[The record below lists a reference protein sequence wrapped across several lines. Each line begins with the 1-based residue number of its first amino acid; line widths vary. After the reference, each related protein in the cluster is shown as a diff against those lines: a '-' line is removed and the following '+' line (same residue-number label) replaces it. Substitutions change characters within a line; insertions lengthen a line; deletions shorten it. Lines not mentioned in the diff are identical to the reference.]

1 MSIEDYV
8 KSEQVNK
15 FEKDTGVVYEDFF
28 DNINTP
34 VSDMPESYDGKSNE
48 DISILKDVGY
58 SAGASFIDFLKSSMA
73 LGMEGGYVANE
84 YALDQKF
91 EKQGM
96 SRVKGNIE
104 WDEEK
109 KEAVDVVERKSI
121 DLEPS
126 YEPKT
131 IAGNITYGIGKAGL
145 GYMTA
150 AKTLGA
156 AGLTGSS
163 GLVTK
168 ISLPAFA
175 KTKEAI
181 QIGKVLSPVLNNMVG
196 NVAAFWSDKENL
208 SNILQEN
215 IDNKFAKTALDYL
228 AIDEDD
234 SVQERILKHAAD
246 SLFTDAGAAALFKGI
261 KYIKQGIKS
270 EKVMAKLSGKLKDAK
285 GMFSDNLSSNLKD
298 SVETV
303 AVNDGAGIT
312 DTKKVKGK
320 SKVKSEGVQP
330 TQGIAEEVKS
340 SENVLAKAVQE
351 LRQKKPES
359 YSAIRT
365 KALDKFSETFDIDY
379 SEIDTTKVRE
389 FLDMDHP
396 EIDKVVASVYN
407 QEVVA
412 DSFLTNMKNVKK
424 EFDAGTINLSQ
435 RDKVFESNL
444 IDLADAFAATQD
456 AVSQSG
462 RALGYVSKSETH
474 KEIKKIING
483 IIDNADT
490 MDKDAIYKA
499 FSEVDSLDEL
509 AAKFDKLV
517 QIAEPSGGKL
527 KKGINKFVAL
537 QQAGLMTNVN
547 TVARNLWTG
556 LEMATTGA
564 VEDIIARGV
573 GKTRGFMRKLLG
585 GGENYDLTSATQG
598 INFVKNFMDNSFEVI
613 RYSLDRI
620 KKNPVGE
627 SPAVKYRRSVGG
639 GKTYLPQQVGKT
651 FDESKPLGKL
661 GNKWMRFSGVGISE
675 GIDDFMGNV
684 FYRTEVESRAMAYA
698 NKVAAEKGLT
708 KAQTDALY
716 KKTVQNATDIDMEGA
731 KNLAMMS
738 EDFLVARAIS
748 KKSRNYAL
756 EQTFRGGEGGIT
768 QWLTSGMRGPLALFR
783 PLVPFVKTASTIAFD
798 RFANDRTFFGLFN
811 PKTWATIKAGG
822 RAADRVIARQAV
834 GNGML
839 TLGGY
844 LFTAGMI
851 TGDYPKNK
859 GERALWK
866 AKGIQP
872 NSIRITNEDGTSKY
886 ISLDGLGVISTAL
899 KTGARAAQ
907 AFEEYNVDGDN
918 EINLLNSLMLK
929 SQAIGETLIDDTL
942 FRYMGDF
949 MKAVENNDEKN
960 IQKIKDKLAEIPL
973 NVIPR
978 IGDGLFNSHE
988 EAMQTADDL
997 YEKTLR
1003 KLGMSTSDALDL
1015 FGKPISAKEKFIG
1028 PLAGFNVS
1036 KSKPD
1041 VVLDEM
1047 YRVGAF
1053 VEEPY
1058 KTMKI
1063 NSTSLELTPDQ
1074 VYAVKS
1080 KISDMGVYEII
1091 EGIIKQPYYNSL
1103 TNNKKADLIKNVY
1116 NKAKKGALIS
1126 VINSYPE
1133 LQEQM
1138 KNGVISMHE
1147 QYEPTRSDVNAI
1159 LDVPTL
1165 R

>member
-8 KSEQVNK
+8 KSEQINK
-15 FEKDTGVVYEDFF
+15 FEKDTGVVYKDFF
-28 DNINTP
+28 NDVNTP
-34 VSDMPESYDGKSNE
+34 VSDMPESYDGKSIE
-48 DISILKDVGY
+48 DISTIKDVSYSVAGGVADFFKSVEALGFNLGY
-58 SAGASFIDFLKSSMA
+58 GVAGLVDKGEWDSPSKEELSDEGLDGTPTYESKTAAGAVAGGLSKVATGLITGGSA
-73 LGMEGGYVANE
+73 L
-84 YALDQKF
+84 
-91 EKQGM
+91 
-96 SRVKGNIE
+96 R
-104 WDEEK
+104 
-109 KEAVDVVERKSI
+109 
-121 DLEPS
+121 
-126 YEPKT
+126 
-131 IAGNITYGIGKAGL
+131 
-145 GYMTA
+145 
-150 AKTLGA
+150 A
-156 AGLTGSS
+156 AGLTGAGGSIT
-163 GLVTK
+163 GLSMQGLARSKDGIAVGK
-168 ISLPAFA
+168 ILAPAI
-175 KTKEAI
+175 E
-181 QIGKVLSPVLNNMVG
+181 GMVANG
-196 NVAAFWSDKENL
+196 LAFWQDKENL
-208 SNILQEN
+208 SNILRDN
-215 IDNKFAKTALDYL
+215 IDNKYIKQIANYM
-228 AIDEDD
+228 AIEEDD
-234 SVQERILKHAAD
+234 SGAERAIKHMAED
-246 SLFTDAGAAALFKGI
+246 LFTGLGADAIFKGL
-261 KYIKQGIKS
+261 KYIKSGIKG
-270 EKVMAKLSGKLKDAK
+270 EKTIERLSKTIKEPVVTEAAKPVKMGKIAKELASNEEKMANA
-285 GMFSDNLSSNLKD
+285 
-298 SVETV
+298 V
-303 AVNDGAGIT
+303 AN
-312 DTKKVKGK
+312 
-320 SKVKSEGVQP
+320 
-330 TQGIAEEVKS
+330 
-340 SENVLAKAVQE
+340 
-351 LRQKKPES
+351 LRQAQPERYVDIKS
-359 YSAIRT
+359 
-365 KALDKFSETFDIDY
+365 KALDKFADTFDIDY
-379 SEIDTTKVRE
+379 SEIDTSKVRE
-389 FLDMDHP
+389 FLDTDNKD
-396 EIDKVVASVYN
+396 IDKVVAAVYN
-407 QEVVA
+407 QENTAVR
-412 DSFLTNMKNVKK
+412 FLDRMKDIKT
-424 EFDAGTINLSQ
+424 EFDDGGISVAQ
-435 RDKVFESNL
+435 RDKVFEASL

-462 RALGYVSKSETH
+462 RALGYVSKSDTH
-474 KEIKKIING
+474 KGIKKIING
-483 IIDNADT
+483 IVDNADT
-490 MDKDAIYKA
+490 MDKEAIYKA
-499 FSEVDSLDEL
+499 FSEADSLDEL

-556 LEMATTGA
+556 LEMATAGA
-564 VEDIIARGV
+564 AEDVVARGV
-573 GKTRGFMRKLLG
+573 GKTRGFIRKLLG

-651 FDESKPLGKL
+651 FDESKLLGKL

-756 EQTFRGGEGGIT
+756 EQTFRGGEGTIT
-768 QWLTSGMRGPLALFR
+768 QWLTSGMRGPLAMFR

-834 GNGML
+834 GNGVL

-851 TGDYPKNK
+851 TGDYPENK
-859 GERALWK
+859 SERALWK
-866 AKGIQP
+866 AKGIQS
-872 NSIRITNEDGTSKY
+872 NSVRITDENGSSKY

-899 KTGARAAQ
+899 KSGARIAQ
-907 AFEEYNVDGDN
+907 AFEEYDIDGDD
-918 EINLLNSLMLK
+918 ERNLTDSAIISSLV
-929 SQAIGETLIDDTL
+929 IGETLMNDTL

-949 MKAVENNDEKN
+949 MNALERNDEKG
-960 IQKIKDKLAEIPL
+960 IQQIKDRIAEIPL
-973 NVIPR
+973 GIIPR

-1003 KLGMSTSDALDL
+1003 KLGMPTSDALDL

-1041 VVLDEM
+1041 IVLDEM
-1047 YRVGAF
+1047 YKVGAF

-1138 KNGVISMHE
+1138 KNGVISLHE

-1165 R
+1165 K

>member
-8 KSEQVNK
+8 KSEQVNT
-15 FEKDTGVVYEDFF
+15 FEKNTGVVYEDFF
-28 DNINTP
+28 GDVDTP
-34 VSDMPESYDGKSNE
+34 VSDMPENSEGKSIE
-48 DISILKDVGY
+48 DISTIKDVSYSVAGGAADFFKSVEALGFNLGY
-58 SAGASFIDFLKSSMA
+58 GVAGLVDKGEWASPSKEELSEEGLDGTPTYESKTAAGAVAGGISKVATGLVTGGSA
-73 LGMEGGYVANE
+73 L
-84 YALDQKF
+84 
-91 EKQGM
+91 
-96 SRVKGNIE
+96 R
-104 WDEEK
+104 
-109 KEAVDVVERKSI
+109 
-121 DLEPS
+121 
-126 YEPKT
+126 
-131 IAGNITYGIGKAGL
+131 
-145 GYMTA
+145 
-150 AKTLGA
+150 A
-156 AGLTGSS
+156 AGLTGAGGSIT
-163 GLVTK
+163 GLSIQGLSRSKDGLAVGK
-168 ISLPAFA
+168 ILAPAI
-175 KTKEAI
+175 E
-181 QIGKVLSPVLNNMVG
+181 GMVVDG
-196 NVAAFWSDKENL
+196 LAFWQDKENL
-208 SNILQEN
+208 SNILK
-215 IDNKFAKTALDYL
+215 DNVDN
-228 AIDEDD
+228 
-234 SVQERILKHAAD
+234 
-246 SLFTDAGAAALFKGI
+246 
-261 KYIKQGIKS
+261 KYIKQIADYMAIEEDDSGAERAIKQMTEGLFTGLAADAIFKGLKYIKSGIKG
-270 EKVMAKLSGKLKDAK
+270 EKITARLSKSIKPSVDNVEATMVAKPQQ
-285 GMFSDNLSSNLKD
+285 
-298 SVETV
+298 
-303 AVNDGAGIT
+303 
-312 DTKKVKGK
+312 K
-320 SKVKSEGVQP
+320 SVKS
-330 TQGIAEEVKS
+330 TITKEVSS
-340 SENVLAKAVQE
+340 SENKLAETVRS
-351 LRQKKPES
+351 LRQSKPEDYAS
-359 YSAIRT
+359 LKIR
-365 KALDKFSETFDIDY
+365 ALDKFTDALGIDY
-379 SEIDTTKVRE
+379 SEIDTSKVRE
-389 FLDMDHP
+389 FLDTDNA
-396 EIDKVVASVYN
+396 EIDKVVTSVYN
-407 QEVVA
+407 QEAVA
-412 DSFLTNMKNVKK
+412 NNFLAKMKDVRA
-424 EFDAGTINLSQ
+424 EFDAGNINHSQ
-435 RDKVFESNL
+435 RDKVFESSL
-444 IDLADAFAATQD
+444 VDLADAFAATQD

-462 RALGYVSKSETH
+462 RALGYVSKSGTH

-499 FSEVDSLDEL
+499 FSEADSLDEL
-509 AAKFDKLV
+509 ASKFDKLV
-517 QIAEPSGGKL
+517 QIAETSGGKL

-547 TVARNLWTG
+547 TVARNIWTG
-556 LEMATTGA
+556 LEMAATGS
-564 VEDIIARGV
+564 VEDVVARGI
-573 GKTRGFMRKLLG
+573 GKTRGFIKKLVG

-598 INFVKNFMDNSFEVI
+598 VQFVKNFIDNSFEVL

-627 SPAVKYRRSVGG
+627 APVVKYRRSVGG

-651 FDESKPLGKL
+651 FDDSKLLGKL

-698 NKVAAEKGLT
+698 NKIAAEKGLT

-748 KKSRNYAL
+748 KKSRDYAL
-756 EQTFRGGEGGIT
+756 EQTFRGGEGAIT
-768 QWLTSGMRGPLALFR
+768 QWLTSGMRGPLAIFR

-811 PKTWATIKAGG
+811 PKTWATIRAGG

-839 TLGGY
+839 SLGGY

-851 TGDYPKNK
+851 TGDYPENR

-872 NSIRITNEDGTSKY
+872 NSIRITSSDGVAKY

-899 KTGARAAQ
+899 KTGARTAQ
-907 AFEEYNVDGDN
+907 IFEEHDIDGDD
-918 EINLLNSLMLK
+918 ERSLLDSLLLT
-929 SQAIGETLIDDTL
+929 SQAIGETLVDDTL

-949 MKAVENNDEKN
+949 MNALERNDEKG
-960 IQKIKDKLAEIPL
+960 IQQIKDRIAEIPL
-973 NVIPR
+973 GVIPR
-978 IGDGLFNSHE
+978 IGDGLFNNNE

-1003 KLGMSTSDALDL
+1003 KLGAPTSDALDL
-1015 FGKPISAKEKFIG
+1015 FGKPVSAKEKFIG

-1053 VEEPY
+1053 VDEPY

-1063 NSTSLELTPDQ
+1063 NSTSLDLTPDQ

-1080 KISDMGVYEII
+1080 KMADMGVYETI
-1091 EGIIKQPYYNSL
+1091 EGIVKQPYYNSL
-1103 TNNKKADLIKNVY
+1103 TNNQKADLIKNIY

-1126 VINSYPE
+1126 VISSYPE

-1138 KNGVISMHE
+1138 KEGVISRYE

>member
-8 KSEQVNK
+8 KSEQVDK
-15 FEKDTGVVYEDFF
+15 FENNTGVAYKDFF
-28 DNINTP
+28 NDVEAP
-34 VSDMPESYDGKSNE
+34 VSDMPESYDGKSIE
-48 DISILKDVGY
+48 DISTIKDVSY
-58 SAGASFIDFLKSSMA
+58 SVAGGAADFFKSVEA
-73 LGMEGGYVANE
+73 LGFNLGYGVAGLVDKGEWTSPSKEELSEEG
-84 YALDQKF
+84 LD
-91 EKQGM
+91 GTPTY
-96 SRVKGNIE
+96 
-104 WDEEK
+104 
-109 KEAVDVVERKSI
+109 KS
-121 DLEPS
+121 
-126 YEPKT
+126 KT
-131 IAGNITYGIGKAGL
+131 TTGAIAGGISKVATGL
-145 GYMTA
+145 VTGGSA
-150 AKTLGA
+150 LRA
-156 AGLTGSS
+156 AGLTGAGGSIT
-163 GLVTK
+163 GLSIQGLARSKDGIAVGK
-168 ISLPAFA
+168 ILAPAI
-175 KTKEAI
+175 E
-181 QIGKVLSPVLNNMVG
+181 GMVANG
-196 NVAAFWSDKENL
+196 LAFWQDKENL
-208 SNILQEN
+208 SNILRDN
-215 IDNKFAKTALDYL
+215 IDNKYIKQIANYM
-228 AIDEDD
+228 AIEEDD
-234 SVQERILKHAAD
+234 SGAERAIKHMAED
-246 SLFTDAGAAALFKGI
+246 LFTGLGADAVFKGL
-261 KYIKQGIKS
+261 KYIKSGIKG
-270 EKVMAKLSGKLKDAK
+270 EKITARLSKSIKPSIDNVDVKISDKPQKKAVK
-285 GMFSDNLSSNLKD
+285 GTITKEVSSNENKLA
-298 SVETV
+298 ETV
-303 AVNDGAGIT
+303 RN
-312 DTKKVKGK
+312 
-320 SKVKSEGVQP
+320 
-330 TQGIAEEVKS
+330 
-340 SENVLAKAVQE
+340 
-351 LRQKKPES
+351 LRQSKPEDYAS
-359 YSAIRT
+359 LKVR
-365 KALDKFSETFDIDY
+365 ALDKFSDAFGIDY
-379 SEIDTTKVRE
+379 SEIETSKIRE
-389 FLDMDHP
+389 FLDTDNP
-396 EIDKVVASVYN
+396 DIDKVVASVYN
-407 QEVVA
+407 QETVA
-412 DSFLTNMKNVKK
+412 NNFLNKMRDIRT
-424 EFDAGTINLSQ
+424 EFDAGNISSAQ
-435 RDKVFESNL
+435 RDKVFESSL
-444 IDLADAFAATQD
+444 VDLADAFAATQD

-499 FSEVDSLDEL
+499 FSEADSLDEL

-556 LEMATTGA
+556 LEMATAGA
-564 VEDIIARGV
+564 AEDVVARGV
-573 GKTRGFMRKLLG
+573 GKTRGFIRKLLG

-899 KTGARAAQ
+899 KTGARTAQ
-907 AFEEYNVDGDN
+907 AFEEHNVDGDN
-918 EINLLNSLMLK
+918 EINLLNSLILI
-929 SQAIGETLIDDTL
+929 SQAVGETLIDDTL

-1047 YRVGAF
+1047 YKVGAF

-1080 KISDMGVYEII
+1080 KISDMNVYETI
-1091 EGIIKQPYYNSL
+1091 EGIIKQPYYNTL

>member
-28 DNINTP
+28 DDVNTP
-34 VSDMPESYDGKSNE
+34 VSDMPESYDGKSIE
-48 DISILKDVGY
+48 DISTIKDVSYSVAGGAADFFKSVEALGFNLGY
-58 SAGASFIDFLKSSMA
+58 GVAGLVDKGEWASPSKEELSEEGLDGTPTYESKTAAGAVA
-73 LGMEGGYVANE
+73 GGISKVA
-84 YALDQKF
+84 
-91 EKQGM
+91 
-96 SRVKGNIE
+96 
-104 WDEEK
+104 
-109 KEAVDVVERKSI
+109 
-121 DLEPS
+121 
-126 YEPKT
+126 T
-131 IAGNITYGIGKAGL
+131 GL
-145 GYMTA
+145 VTGGSV
-150 AKTLGA
+150 LRA
-156 AGLTGSS
+156 AGLTGTGGSIT
-163 GLVTK
+163 GLSIQGLARSKDGLAVGK
-168 ISLPAFA
+168 ILAPAI
-175 KTKEAI
+175 E
-181 QIGKVLSPVLNNMVG
+181 GMVVDG
-196 NVAAFWSDKENL
+196 LAFWQDKENL
-208 SNILQEN
+208 SNILK
-215 IDNKFAKTALDYL
+215 DNVDN
-228 AIDEDD
+228 
-234 SVQERILKHAAD
+234 
-246 SLFTDAGAAALFKGI
+246 
-261 KYIKQGIKS
+261 KYIKQIADYMAIEEDDSGAERAVKQMTEGLFTGLAADAIFKGLKYIKTGIKG
-270 EKVMAKLSGKLKDAK
+270 EKTIERLSKTIK
-285 GMFSDNLSSNLKD
+285 
-298 SVETV
+298 EP
-303 AVNDGAGIT
+303 I
-312 DTKKVKGK
+312 
-320 SKVKSEGVQP
+320 
-330 TQGIAEEVKS
+330 IAEVAKPVKMGKIAK
-340 SENVLAKAVQE
+340 ELASNEEKMANAVAS
-351 LRQKKPES
+351 LRQAHPERYTEIKS
-359 YSAIRT
+359 
-365 KALDKFSETFDIDY
+365 KALDKFADTFDIDY
-379 SEIDTTKVRE
+379 SEIDTSKVRE
-389 FLDMDHP
+389 FLDTDNKD
-396 EIDKVVASVYN
+396 IDKVVAAVYN
-407 QEVVA
+407 QENTAVR
-412 DSFLTNMKNVKK
+412 FLDRMRDIKT
-424 EFDAGTINLSQ
+424 EFDDGGISVAQ
-435 RDKVFESNL
+435 RDKVFEASL

-462 RALGYVSKSETH
+462 RALGYVSKSDTH
-474 KEIKKIING
+474 KGIKKIING
-483 IIDNADT
+483 IVDNADT

-499 FSEVDSLDEL
+499 FSEADSLDEL

-556 LEMATTGA
+556 IEMATTGA
-564 VEDIIARGV
+564 VEDIVARGV

-708 KAQTDALY
+708 KSQTDALY

-756 EQTFRGGEGGIT
+756 EQTFRGGEGAIT
-768 QWLTSGMRGPLALFR
+768 QWLTSGMRGPLAMFR

-834 GNGML
+834 GNGVL
-839 TLGGY
+839 ALGGY
-844 LFTAGMI
+844 MFAAGMI
-851 TGDYPKNK
+851 TGDYPENK
-859 GERALWK
+859 SERALWK
-866 AKGIQP
+866 AKGIQS
-872 NSIRITNEDGTSKY
+872 NSVRITDENGAYKY

-899 KTGARAAQ
+899 KSGARIAQ
-907 AFEEYNVDGDN
+907 AFEEYDVDGED
-918 EINLLNSLMLK
+918 ERSLTDSAIISSLV
-929 SQAIGETLIDDTL
+929 IGETLMNDTL

-949 MKAVENNDEKN
+949 MNALERNDEKG
-960 IQKIKDKLAEIPL
+960 IQQVKDRIAEIPL
-973 NVIPR
+973 GVIPR

-1036 KSKPD
+1036 KSKTD
-1041 VVLDEM
+1041 IVLDEM

-1063 NSTSLELTPDQ
+1063 NSVSLELTPDQ

-1080 KISDMGVYEII
+1080 KISDMNVYEII
-1091 EGIIKQPYYNSL
+1091 EGIIKQPYYNTL
-1103 TNNKKADLIKNVY
+1103 TNNKKADLIKNIY

>member
-28 DNINTP
+28 GNEDTP
-34 VSDMPESYDGKSNE
+34 VSDMPENYEGKSIE
-48 DISILKDVGY
+48 DISTIKDVSYSVAGGAADFFKSVEALGFNLGY
-58 SAGASFIDFLKSSMA
+58 GVAGLVDKGEWDSPSKEELSKEGLDGTPTYESKTTAGA
-73 LGMEGGYVANE
+73 
-84 YALDQKF
+84 
-91 EKQGM
+91 
-96 SRVKGNIE
+96 
-104 WDEEK
+104 
-109 KEAVDVVERKSI
+109 
-121 DLEPS
+121 
-126 YEPKT
+126 
-131 IAGNITYGIGKAGL
+131 IAGGISKVATGL
-145 GYMTA
+145 VTGGSA
-150 AKTLGA
+150 LRA
-156 AGLTGSS
+156 AGLTGAS
-163 GLVTK
+163 GSITGLSIQGLARSKDGLAVGK
-168 ISLPAFA
+168 ILAPAI
-175 KTKEAI
+175 E
-181 QIGKVLSPVLNNMVG
+181 GMVVDG
-196 NVAAFWSDKENL
+196 LAFWQDKENL
-208 SNILQEN
+208 SNILK
-215 IDNKFAKTALDYL
+215 DNVDN
-228 AIDEDD
+228 
-234 SVQERILKHAAD
+234 
-246 SLFTDAGAAALFKGI
+246 
-261 KYIKQGIKS
+261 KYIKQIADYMAIEEDDSGAERAIKQMTEGLFTGLAADAIFKCLKYIKTGIKG
-270 EKVMAKLSGKLKDAK
+270 EKTIERLSKTIKEPVVTEVAKPVKMGKIAKELASNEEKMANA
-285 GMFSDNLSSNLKD
+285 
-298 SVETV
+298 V
-303 AVNDGAGIT
+303 AN
-312 DTKKVKGK
+312 
-320 SKVKSEGVQP
+320 
-330 TQGIAEEVKS
+330 
-340 SENVLAKAVQE
+340 
-351 LRQKKPES
+351 LRQAQPERYTDIKS
-359 YSAIRT
+359 
-365 KALDKFSETFDIDY
+365 KALDKFADTFDIDY
-379 SEIDTTKVRE
+379 SEIDTSKVRE
-389 FLDMDHP
+389 FLDTDNKD
-396 EIDKVVASVYN
+396 IDKVVAAVYN
-407 QEVVA
+407 QENTAVR
-412 DSFLTNMKNVKK
+412 FLDRMKDIKA
-424 EFDAGTINLSQ
+424 EFDDGGISIAQ
-435 RDKVFESNL
+435 RDKVFEASL

-462 RALGYVSKSETH
+462 RALGYVSKSDTH
-474 KEIKKIING
+474 KGIKKIING
-483 IIDNADT
+483 IVDNADT
-490 MDKDAIYKA
+490 MDKEAIYKA
-499 FSEVDSLDEL
+499 FSEADSLDEL

-564 VEDIIARGV
+564 AEDIVARGV
-573 GKTRGFMRKLLG
+573 GKTRGFIRKLLG

-756 EQTFRGGEGGIT
+756 EQTFRGGEGAIT
-768 QWLTSGMRGPLALFR
+768 QWLTSGMRGPLAMFR

-834 GNGML
+834 GNGIL
-839 TLGGY
+839 ALGGY

-851 TGDYPKNK
+851 TGDYPENK
-859 GERALWK
+859 SEQALWK
-866 AKGIQP
+866 AKGIQS
-872 NSIRITNEDGTSKY
+872 NSVKITDENGASKY

-899 KTGARAAQ
+899 KSGARIAQ
-907 AFEEYNVDGDN
+907 AFEEYDIDGDD
-918 EINLLNSLMLK
+918 ERSLTDSAIISSLV
-929 SQAIGETLIDDTL
+929 IGETLMNDTL

-949 MKAVENNDEKN
+949 MNALERNDEKG
-960 IQKIKDKLAEIPL
+960 IQQIKDRIAEIPL
-973 NVIPR
+973 GVIPR
-978 IGDGLFNSHE
+978 IGDGLFNNHE

-1015 FGKPISAKEKFIG
+1015 FGKPVSAKEKFIG

-1041 VVLDEM
+1041 IVLDEM
-1047 YRVGAF
+1047 YKVGAF

-1063 NSTSLELTPDQ
+1063 NSTSLDLTADQ

-1080 KISDMGVYEII
+1080 KMSDMRVYEII

-1138 KNGVISMHE
+1138 KDGIISRHE